1 MTHEEELQRILAKV
15 NALNAQADKIQDPT
29 ERRHFLFEGMQRIH
43 TDLESILRRY
53 LAETKRQEPQSTAS
67 DANAIGSLLLLAKQA
82 LKAASHV
89 LQALI
94 DKATKPDR

>member
-1 MTHEEELQRILAKV
+1 MAHEEELRRILAKV
-15 NALNAQADKIQDPT
+15 NELYAQADKIQDPT

-43 TDLESILRRY
+43 ADLEPILRRY
-53 LAETKRQEPQSTAS
+53 LAETKRQEPQSMAS
-67 DANAIGSLLLLAKQA
+67 DANAIDSLVLLAKQA

-94 DKATKPDR
+94 DKATKPKR